1 MHLHVRRCHS
11 PAGGGEIKPRAFFL
25 FGVRTKRCNV
35 QALHGKMR
43 CIYPNNFAMRSDKGR

>member
-1 MHLHVRRCHS
+1 MCAGATRL
-11 PAGGGEIKPRAFFL
+11 PAAGDKAARLFL